1 MRHHNCRLQQV
12 CTIFPQQILRGENH
26 MQRKPIRCVELAAR
40 TYPSKVSAAGGPCRP
55 SDYSEELHNYA
66 NVVIVFALVE

>member
-1 MRHHNCRLQQV
+1 
-12 CTIFPQQILRGENH
+12 